1 MYKKDRIVIGVVRDV
16 CRVVTVGAV
25 GTLTGEG
32 IQTKA
37 GTFIFTK
44 SGLRIIAKK

>member
-1 MYKKDRIVIGVVRDV
+1 MQGKDRIVAGVVRE
-16 CRVVTVGAV
+16 VVSVTTSSAV
-25 GTLTGEG
+25 GSAGGQG

-44 SGLRIIAKK
+44 SGLRIIAK